1 MTYIIENANII
12 SQQTIKTTSFLIN
25 QDRIT
30 SVQASFKRLNHM
42 RMNVSPFI
50 MTPTFV
56 VYTQNISEE
65 KSFQETKNYLIDQFI
80 KKGCTTILTTAEM
93 NYESQFDAA
102 IKRKKSS
109 FNTSPIDY
117 IVAVKVP
124 VRMLTPSFIRKC
136 KKEKVPAIFLRIDR
150 PDELLSVP
158 WGWIR
163 DSLFPYNCPIIPVF
177 SVKQEKEQQQ
187 SRDVWKKIVAN
198 EKIPT
203 LENEISEMR
212 PICKQDLAK
221 MGIYP
226 LKANLLQGG
235 EVSYNLFNIDLE
247 GIPVEEFELYDYH
260 NDKLMI
266 TVHRG
271 KVIRAGEEVLFRSGF
286 GEHVTI
292 NKPSFYVL

>member
-42 RMNVSPFI
+42 RMNVSSFI

-56 VYTQNISEE
+56 VYNQNISEA
-65 KSFQETKNYLIDQFI
+65 KSFQETKKYLIDQFI

-93 NYESQFDAA
+93 NYEFEFSAA
-102 IKRKKSS
+102 MKRKKAS

-124 VRMLTPSFIRKC
+124 VSMLTPSFIRKC
-136 KKEKVPAIFLRIDR
+136 KKEKIPAIFLVIDR
-150 PDELLSVP
+150 QDELLSVP

-177 SVKQEKEQQQ
+177 SVKSEKERNN
-187 SRDVWKKIVAN
+187 SMDIWKKIVTN
-198 EKIPT
+198 EKIPA
-203 LENEISEMR
+203 LVNGISEMV

-235 EVSYNLFNIDLE
+235 EVSYNLYNTDLE

-260 NDKLMI
+260 NDKLVI

-271 KVIRAGEEVLFRSGF
+271 NVIRAGEKVLFRSGF

-292 NKPSFYVL
+292 KKPSFYKL